1 MSFEQK
7 SINSSDIIVSI
18 DSFLL
23 RIQNLYFKNL
33 KDFVKYASIVL

>member
-7 SINSSDIIVSI
+7 SINSSDIIVPI

>member
-33 KDFVKYASIVL
+33 KDFVKYASIIL

>member
-7 SINSSDIIVSI
+7 SINSSDIILSI
-18 DSFLL
+18 GSFLL

-33 KDFVKYASIVL
+33 KDFVKYASIIL